1 MAKEHKSN
9 PDSQFDLKE
18 TRRQIRRALS
28 SDMLSTQ
35 LDLNPN
41 KYLHHLDTGSP
52 SPSSPPSFRTVLEL
66 PAVTLP
72 ADSVP
77 TPPPTAQ
84 EPIPSSPFQP
94 AITQKLP
101 SPYQMDVTI
110 PIPEDFQTSMFLG
123 DAATQLA
130 EATRGHITS
139 PDTAFSLV
147 GQSFGNF
154 LILKEVGAGAFGTVY
169 RARQQHLNSDVALKV
184 LHIYKQNQPLVIERF
199 QREAQALWK
208 LKHKNIVAF
217 YDMGQLPGVGVY
229 LMMEYLSGMG
239 LDQRFNITKQ
249 WTIQEILNVVPPLC
263 DALAI
268 IHQQGIIHRDLK
280 PSNIFLHEENGQVIP
295 KLLDFGIA
303 GLTDGSSELTA
314 AGSFLG
320 TAQYVSPEQARGLK
334 QIDGRAD
341 LYSLGV
347 VLFRMLTGQL
357 PFQAESQMAII
368 FKHMHQD
375 APSLGQAFPY
385 KSWCEPLEIFICKA
399 LSKEAVNRPTNA
411 MQFKRELLTALL
423 AQAKHDKN
431 DQTAPDLSSHLNSSS
446 QNELAAYIMQHGIL
460 PNESSPTMDVPP
472 DKQPPA
478 HDSLRRP
485 SYSMLVMGAL
495 ILVLLGLVIYMA
507 FFK

>member
-1 MAKEHKSN
+1 
-9 PDSQFDLKE
+9 
-18 TRRQIRRALS
+18 
-28 SDMLSTQ
+28 MLSTQ
-35 LDLNPN
+35 LDLNPD
-41 KYLHHLDTGSP
+41 KYLQHLDTDAP
-52 SPSSPPSFRTVLEL
+52 SPSSPPPIHTELEL
-66 PAVTLP
+66 PAFAIP
-72 ADSVP
+72 SEPMP
-77 TPPPTAQ
+77 TPIAQ
-84 EPIPSSPFQP
+84 EPTPSSPFQP
-94 AITQKLP
+94 ATTQKLP
-101 SPYQMDVTI
+101 SPYRMDATI

-139 PDTAFSLV
+139 ADTDFSLV

-169 RARQQHLNSDVALKV
+169 RARQQHLNNDVALKV
-184 LHIYKQNQPLVIERF
+184 LHINKQNQPLVIERF
-199 QREAQALWK
+199 QREARALWQ

-249 WTIQEILNVVPPLC
+249 WTIQDILNVVPPLC
-263 DALAI
+263 DALGT

-399 LSKEAVNRPTNA
+399 LSKEAINRPANA
-411 MQFKRELLTALL
+411 IEFKRELLSALL
-423 AQAKHDKN
+423 AQAQHDRN
-431 DQTAPDLSSHLNSSS
+431 DQTAPDLNSHLSSSS
-446 QNELAAYIMQHGIL
+446 QDELAAYIMEHGIL
-460 PNESSPTMDVPP
+460 PNESSPTMDVTP
-472 DKQPPA
+472 DNQPPV
-478 HDSLRRP
+478 HNSPRGP
-485 SYSMLVMGAL
+485 SYPILVMGAI